1 MGIVDNM
8 VVKDI
13 FLMLYVG
20 FLGFVIVLNFDL
32 VFEVELIQVYDGFK
46 FFNVFKMIDIDNDDY
61 FIKDEVRNLLV
72 DYNKLGGGVM

>member
-1 MGIVDNM
+1 
-8 VVKDI
+8 
-13 FLMLYVG
+13 MLYVD

-32 VFEVELIQVYDGFK
+32 VFEVELVQVYDGFK

-72 DYNKLGGGVM
+72 DYNKLWDGVY

>member
-1 MGIVDNM
+1 
-8 VVKDI
+8 
-13 FLMLYVG
+13 MLYVD

-72 DYNKLGGGVM
+72 DYNKLWDGVY

>member
-1 MGIVDNM
+1 
-8 VVKDI
+8 
-13 FLMLYVG
+13 MLYVD

-72 DYNKLGGGVM
+72 DYNELGGGVM

>member
-1 MGIVDNM
+1 
-8 VVKDI
+8 
-13 FLMLYVG
+13 MLYVD

-72 DYNKLGGGVM
+72 NYNKLGGGVM

>member
-1 MGIVDNM
+1 
-8 VVKDI
+8 
-13 FLMLYVG
+13 MLYVD

-32 VFEVELIQVYDGFK
+32 VFEVELVQVYDGFK

>member
-1 MGIVDNM
+1 
-8 VVKDI
+8 
-13 FLMLYVG
+13 MLYVD